1 MYLSNKELSK
11 AIQND
16 LKAAGVPRAAYSIR
30 VQDCG
35 YSVSVRINIRDLAIL
50 PADVKR
56 IALHY
61 QEYDRD
67 ERTGEILEG
76 GNTYVFVQYDFETLQ
91 AAQEKFLPQAVTIR
105 GKGYQEIMQHKNGNR
120 LVYLDTYDGEGFL
133 YVKVPGQENIPTMER
148 FYCRSSNTIAEG
160 LAIFT
165 ATGRLN

>member
-1 MYLSNKELSK
+1 MYLSNKDLSK

-35 YSVSVRINIRDLAIL
+35 YSVSVRIKIKDLAIL

-61 QEYDRD
+61 QEYERD
-67 ERTGEILEG
+67 VSGEILQG
-76 GNTYVFVQYDFETLQ
+76 GNTYVFVDYDFETLQ

-120 LVYLDTYDGEGFL
+120 LVYLDTFDGEGFL
-133 YVKVPGQENIPTMER
+133 YVKVPDQENIPTMER
-148 FYCRSSNTIAEG
+148 FYCRSSNTLAEG
-160 LAIFT
+160 MAIFT

>member
-35 YSVSVRINIRDLAIL
+35 YSVSVRINIKDLSVL
-50 PADVKR
+50 PAEVKR

-61 QEYDRD
+61 QEYERD
-67 ERTGEILEG
+67 VSGEILQG
-76 GNTYVFVQYDFETLQ
+76 GNTYIFVDYDWKTLNN
-91 AAQEKFLPQAVTIR
+91 ASAPYQEKAAAIR
-105 GKGYQEIMQHKNGNR
+105 GNGYQEVMKHKNGNR

-133 YVKVPGQENIPTMER
+133 SVKVPDQENISIMER

-160 LAIFT
+160 IAIFT